1 MVKPSARSRH
11 ATKKSAAQLDAEIA
25 EMLGRVPFGV
35 DPEIRAKWHIDP
47 SELRV
52 GQRFDYFGRP
62 FEIVKIGRDK
72 DKTIQIAHRYTKPSG
87 RDDFLDH
94 RSFPLR
100 QFYQQHLRPIRD
112 KSSRGPSH
120 ATKRDPSKP
129 YKPPTWKQ
137 MAADYKRRAAAAKRE
152 GGKVVRYP
160 HGDLLIL
167 PVEGASEY
175 YYSDWQADE
184 LLEKTKRENAELL
197 EHMSIEDLLLAQS
210 QGW

>member
-1 MVKPSARSRH
+1 MA
-11 ATKKSAAQLDAEIA
+11 KKSAAQLDAEIA
-25 EMLGRVPFGV
+25 EMLGRVPFGD
-35 DPEIRAKWHIDP
+35 DPKIRANYQIDP

-52 GQRFDYFGRP
+52 GQRFDHFGKTV
-62 FEIVKIGRDK
+62 EIVKIGRDK

-87 RDDFLDH
+87 RDDFIDY

-100 QFYQQHLRPIRD
+100 QFYQQHLRPIR
-112 KSSRGPSH
+112 PSH
-120 ATKRDPSKP
+120 ATKRDLNKP

-137 MAADYKRRAAAAKRE
+137 MAADYKRRAKAAERE

-175 YYSDWQADE
+175 YYSDWEADE
-184 LLEKTKRENAELL
+184 LLEKTKRKYPDLL
-197 EHMSIEDLLLAQS
+197 KHISIEDLLLAQS
-210 QGW
+210 QEW

>member
-1 MVKPSARSRH
+1 MAH
-11 ATKKSAAQLDAEIA
+11 ATKTKKSPAQLDAEIA
-25 EMLGRVPFGV
+25 EILGRYPYD
-35 DPEIRAKWHIDP
+35 DPSLRQKWMIDP
-47 SELRV
+47 SELHV
-52 GQRFDYFGRP
+52 GMRFDYFGQP
-62 FEIVKIGRDK
+62 YEIVKIGRDK
-72 DKTIQIAHRYTKPSG
+72 DKTIQIAVRHKTSSG
-87 RDDFLDH
+87 KEDFFEH
-94 RSFPLR
+94 KSFPLR
-100 QFYQQHLRPIRD
+100 QFYQQHLRSIR
-112 KSSRGPSH
+112 SH

-137 MAADYKRRAAAAKRE
+137 MAADYKRTAASAKLQ

-167 PVEGASEY
+167 PVDGASEY

-197 EHMSIEDLLLAQS
+197 KHLSIEDLLLAQS